1 MEACLT
7 AITLFDERV
16 LMAVEDLPAGP
27 RVLIAESDPWVRE
40 TLSELIL
47 SVRDD
52 VVLESCSD
60 GRQAVEFLKKHIP
73 DLIIAARELPV
84 VDGLSLLRGVR
95 GLRRNPAV
103 PFILISNRG
112 DAASV
117 REVVPLAPTAYLTKP
132 LNTEKLRPRL
142 ESVLLA
148 CPVPGAAPT
157 LTPGQTLSKYLEKR
171 RDTADGAPLCV
182 NVATALKLS
191 QGAAGMDAVLLE
203 QELRTDPH
211 ITAVLVAAANTAAK
225 HLGKPVQTLAAA
237 LALLGAAQSA
247 DIVAGLAKKRMSI
260 LTDNALQAQASQ
272 FWEMSQRTAE
282 YARVLADML
291 DVEAER
297 CFCAGLLL
305 SLGDLAVLGCLQ
317 EWLLAGGKLDDQQIA
332 KALEQYS
339 AAYGSALRVRWRLPL
354 ELRELTSSVYQ
365 YNTGVYTR
373 EVLVMNLA
381 GHMARLGDEDSV
393 TSLLKTKPAR
403 LLKLTVADLQR
414 LRKKLTGV
422 TDPSLLAPSV
432 ALIDTLPE
440 AEEDAGPDLLDSA
453 PQLDAEG
460 EAAVSEPPAASQ
472 DSSN

>member
-1 MEACLT
+1 MT
-7 AITLFDERV
+7 AV
-16 LMAVEDLPAGP
+16 DLPAGP

-47 SVRDD
+47 GVRDD
-52 VVLESCSD
+52 VVLEMCND
-60 GRQAVEFLKKHIP
+60 GKQAVEFLKKHVP

-95 GLRRNPAV
+95 GLRRQPPV
-103 PFILISNRG
+103 SFILISNRN
-112 DAASV
+112 DTASV

-132 LNTEKLRPRL
+132 LDTEKLRQRL
-142 ESVLLA
+142 ESLLLA
-148 CPVPGAAPT
+148 CPVPGAAPA

-171 RDTADGAPLCV
+171 RDTADGAPLFV
-182 NVATALKLS
+182 DVATALKLS
-191 QGAAGMDAVLLE
+191 QGTSGVDAALLE
-203 QELRTDPH
+203 QELRSDPH
-211 ITAVLVAAANTAAK
+211 ITAVLIAAANTAAK
-225 HLGKPVQTLAAA
+225 HLVKPIQTLAAA
-237 LALLGAAQSA
+237 LALLGATQSA
-247 DIVAGLAKKRMSI
+247 GIVAGLAKKRMSI
-260 LTDNALQAQASQ
+260 LTNNALQVQASQ

-282 YARVLADML
+282 YARVLAGML
-291 DVEAER
+291 DVDPER

-317 EWLLAGGKLDDQQIA
+317 EWLLAGGKLDDQQIE

-381 GHMARLGDEDSV
+381 GHMARLGDEDTV
-393 TSLLKTKPAR
+393 TTLLKTKPAR

-422 TDPSLLAPSV
+422 TDPSLLAPTV
-432 ALIDTLPE
+432 ALVVEPGPE
-440 AEEDAGPDLLDSA
+440 VEEDEGPDLLDGAPEVAAESEVEAVADESPSA
-453 PQLDAEG
+453 E
-460 EAAVSEPPAASQ
+460 Q
-472 DSSN
+472 DLTK

>member
-1 MEACLT
+1 MT
-7 AITLFDERV
+7 AVDS
-16 LMAVEDLPAGP
+16 PAGP

-52 VVLESCSD
+52 VVLEICNE
-60 GRQAVEFLKKHIP
+60 GKQAVEFLKKHVP
-73 DLIIAARELPV
+73 DLIVAARELPV

-95 GLRRNPAV
+95 GLRRQPPV

-112 DAASV
+112 DTASV

-132 LNTEKLRPRL
+132 LDTEKLRSRL

-148 CPVPGAAPT
+148 CPVPGATPA
-157 LTPGQTLSKYLEKR
+157 LTPGQTLNKYLEKR
-171 RDTADGAPLCV
+171 RDTADGAPLFV
-182 NVATALKLS
+182 DVATALKLS
-191 QGAAGMDAVLLE
+191 QVGSGTDAVLLE
-203 QELRTDPH
+203 QELRADPH
-211 ITAVLVAAANTAAK
+211 ITAVLIAAANTAAK
-225 HLGKPVQTLAAA
+225 HLVKPVQTLGAAIS
-237 LALLGAAQSA
+237 LLGAAQCA
-247 DIVAGLAKKRMSI
+247 NIVSGLTKKRMSI
-260 LTDNALQAQASQ
+260 LSSSALQAKASE

-282 YARVLADML
+282 YARVLAGML
-291 DVEAER
+291 DVDPER

-305 SLGDLAVLGCLQ
+305 SLGDLAVLGSLQ
-317 EWLLAGGKLDDQQIA
+317 EWLLAGGKLDDEQIG

-393 TSLLKTKPAR
+393 TTLLKTKPAR

-422 TDPSLLAPSV
+422 TDPSLLAPPV
-432 ALIDTLPE
+432 ALAVETLSE
-440 AEEDAGPDLLDSA
+440 AEADEGPDLLDGA
-453 PQLDAEG
+453 PEVEP
-460 EAAVSEPPAASQ
+460 EANT
-472 DSSN
+472 DL